1 MAYHPRSLKA
11 SGAAA
16 LALAMLAGCSSSPVN
31 QATNPASTAVIDV
44 QVPVQF
50 SPFGIAEAPPSA
62 GLPAQPTPAP
72 AAGPR
77 ITPPPGSL
85 RPSARLDF
93 PQSGRI
99 FPPLPSVEISDTLPV
114 PRVIDLTTP
123 QDDLWDRIRY
133 GFAMPNLTSP
143 LVVDRQLWY
152 ASRPNDIKRMVERS
166 RRYLYHIVHELE
178 KRGMPT
184 ELALLPMVE
193 SAFNP
198 MAYSR
203 AHASGLWQ
211 FIPSTGK
218 SYNLQQN
225 WWYDAR
231 RDIIASTNAALD
243 YLQFLYD
250 MHGDW
255 HLALAS
261 YNWGENAVGRAIERN
276 RAKGLPTDYLSLTMP
291 QETRYYVPKLQA
303 LKNILAN
310 PEAFNISLEA
320 IPNEPYFVT
329 VTIKDM
335 DIRVAAK
342 LAEMP
347 IEELIALNP
356 GHNRPVIT
364 HGDVLVLPADRA
376 EIFQTN
382 LDNHDKPLVS
392 WQRYTLQQG
401 DRLDK
406 LASHHGIALAKLK
419 QANGIGANT
428 KVGPGF
434 QLLLP
439 VKGMAG
445 ALEPLPGL
453 FTPPR
458 LAAERQVQTRT
469 VVRRSTHLVA
479 KGETLT
485 SIADRYDIS
494 VDRLRQLNNIGR
506 LAVGQKLTIERA
518 VAVQSAAPAP
528 GPRRAPAA
536 KAPGKAGKPAAKPG
550 AARKATPAKPDPK
563 RKVRS

>member
-1 MAYHPRSLKA
+1 MAYHPRSLNTL
-11 SGAAA
+11 GAAA
-16 LALAMLAGCSSSPVN
+16 LALLAGCSTAPVN
-31 QATNPASTAVIDV
+31 QVTNPPQTAATDATA
-44 QVPVQF
+44 PVLF
-50 SPFGIAEAPPSA
+50 SPFGLPEAPPTA
-62 GLPAQPTPAP
+62 GVPAAAAP
-72 AAGPR
+72 AVPR
-77 ITPPPGSL
+77 LAPPQTTL
-85 RPSARLDF
+85 RASARLDF
-93 PQSGRI
+93 PPPGRA
-99 FPPLPSVEISDTLPV
+99 FPPLPAVEIRDTLPV
-114 PRVIDLTTP
+114 PRVIDLITP

-143 LVVDRQLWY
+143 LVVDRQIWY
-152 ASRPNDIKRMVERS
+152 ASRPSDIKRIVERS

-198 MAYSR
+198 MAYSS
-203 AHASGLWQ
+203 AHAAGLWQ

-243 YLQFLYD
+243 YLQFLYG

-276 RAKGLPTDYLSLTMP
+276 RAKGMPTDYLSLTMP

-303 LKNILAN
+303 LKNIIAN
-310 PEAFNISLEA
+310 PGGFNISLDA

-356 GHNRPVIT
+356 AHNRPVIT
-364 HGDVLVLPADRA
+364 HGDTLVLPADRA

-382 LDNHDKPLVS
+382 LENHDKPLVS

-401 DRLDK
+401 DKLDK
-406 LASHHGIALAKLK
+406 LANHHGIALAKLK
-419 QANGIGANT
+419 QANGIGATT

-445 ALEPLPGL
+445 ALEPLPAL

-458 LAAERQVQTRT
+458 QAAERQVQTRT
-469 VVRRSTHLVA
+469 VVRRSTHIVA
-479 KGETLT
+479 KGETLA

-494 VDRLRQLNNIGR
+494 VDRLRQMNNIGR
-506 LAVGQKLTIERA
+506 LAAGQKLTIERA
-518 VAVQSAAPAP
+518 VAVQSVAPAASS
-528 GPRRAPAA
+528 RRAPTA
-536 KAPGKAGKPAAKPG
+536 KAASKAVKPAARPAAKPG
-550 AARKATPAKPDPK
+550 AARKAAPTKPDPK